1 MDSPNTLFA
10 TDPDALILKTEKLV
24 ILQTFRTFSLYSL
37 NTNHTE
43 KCFKWRFQRI
53 KEVIVYIITMGT
65 GSFLGVKWPRRGVDH
80 LPHLAPRLSK
90 ESPPPPPSGPSWP
103 ILEWTLPLFTLQ
115 FTSLWS
121 GISIQAWTGH

>member
-37 NTNHTE
+37 NINHTE
-43 KCFKWRFQRI
+43 KCFKLRFQKI
-53 KEVIVYIITMGT
+53 INAIVHIITTGT

-80 LPHLAPRLSK
+80 PPHLVPRLTFKNRASY
-90 ESPPPPPSGPSWP
+90 
-103 ILEWTLPLFTLQ
+103 I
-115 FTSLWS
+115 
-121 GISIQAWTGH
+121 